1 MHVSNEHKKWE
12 AAKSNWEVRDH
23 LLKKAEALQN
33 GEQEEKQPKQQT
45 TKTAGSTYSVEG
57 LERVEKEG
65 PDHDMAQFAS
75 MMRRCLEWSKG

>member
-1 MHVSNEHKKWE
+1 M
-12 AAKSNWEVRDH
+12 AKSDWEVRDH

-33 GEQEEKQPKQQT
+33 GEQEDKQPKQQT

-57 LERVEKEG
+57 LERVEKEA

-75 MMRRCLEWSKG
+75 MMRRCLEWSKE